1 MLAPLAI
8 LRDRVAQDCQFVIAT
23 HSPILM
29 ALLQSEILLLDA
41 GAIASVAHRDVE
53 HVRITRAFLDDPES
67 FLRRL

>member
-1 MLAPLAI
+1 MLALLAI
-8 LRDRVAQDCQFVIAT
+8 LRDRVAQDCQLVAT

-29 ALLQSEILLLDA
+29 ALPQSEILLLDD
-41 GAIASVAHRDVE
+41 GAIASMAHRDVE